1 MQHAIRWVD
10 FPHSWVVLSY
20 NQSTQ
25 IAPPNDDCKRGG
37 VVSSVAN
44 WRPGKFWAS
53 HLRAMRSG
61 WKAALASF
69 LKIKSKIL
77 RRWNVLYAFLC
88 QIKCFYNARCN
99 TAKCVTSLRGPSPSY
114 CTAIFKKMLQRWQTV
129 GNTVCPRFE
138 PQTSR
143 SIDERA
149 TNRLTSV

>member
-37 VVSSVAN
+37 VVRGVAN
-44 WRPGKFWAS
+44 WRPRKFWAS
-53 HLRAMRSG
+53 HLRTMRSG

-77 RRWNVLYAFLC
+77 RRWNVLYAFLY

-99 TAKCVTSLRGPSPSY
+99 TPKCVTSLRGPSPSY
-114 CTAIFKKMLQRWQTV
+114 CTRTTQLFSKKCCSGGKPLAILCAIWLARDL
-129 GNTVCPRFE
+129 NLRP
-138 PQTSR
+138 P
-143 SIDERA
+143 A
-149 TNRLTSV
+149 P